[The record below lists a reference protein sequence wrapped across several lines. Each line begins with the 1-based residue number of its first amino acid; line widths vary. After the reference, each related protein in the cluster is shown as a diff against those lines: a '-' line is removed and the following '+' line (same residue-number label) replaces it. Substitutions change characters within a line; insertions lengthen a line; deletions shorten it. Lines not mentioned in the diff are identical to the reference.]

1 MNNEVTNKVSS
12 LHTED
17 NNLKKKMKDK
27 DKKSEDFFLLFHCFI
42 CYWMRKNWK
51 KLNVCLLSA
60 YIIQTIYNSE
70 RWQLGKREKK

>member
-42 CYWMRKNWK
+42 CY
-51 KLNVCLLSA
+51 
-60 YIIQTIYNSE
+60 
-70 RWQLGKREKK
+70 